1 MGVNGGASG
10 FNFFD
15 AVSGVAAT
23 PVAEEGVDTA
33 DGSSIVLR
41 FAIATRCLA
50 SLAAFCFSSNSAFV
64 FAMIASNSF
73 LRFCASV
80 TFCGVA
86 VFAAAFG
93 LVVGVVV
100 VGVVVVV
107 VVVFFAA
114 GVDASGVF
122 AVAGVPVGAAAA
134 AAAAEPKGVDGV
146 PNGADGFPNGAAA
159 DLLPLPNAGVEVAP
173 APNPVDGF
181 APNIPPVVGVE
192 AAVGDVPDGLVA
204 NELKTEPKAGF
215 AAKGAAEEPNGDS
228 FEAVDALP
236 NGDAMVVV
244 GAAEAAA
251 RAAAGFFSSSFFA
264 VCSLIGEGAMV
275 TVFGFSIVSFGFS
288 AVVFTV

>member
-1 MGVNGGASG
+1 
-10 FNFFD
+10 
-15 AVSGVAAT
+15 
-23 PVAEEGVDTA
+23 
-33 DGSSIVLR
+33 
-41 FAIATRCLA
+41 
-50 SLAAFCFSSNSAFV
+50 
-64 FAMIASNSF
+64 MIASNSF

-80 TFCGVA
+80 TFFGVA

-93 LVVGVVV
+93 LVVG
-100 VGVVVVV
+100 VV

>member
-1 MGVNGGASG
+1 
-10 FNFFD
+10 
-15 AVSGVAAT
+15 
-23 PVAEEGVDTA
+23 
-33 DGSSIVLR
+33 
-41 FAIATRCLA
+41 
-50 SLAAFCFSSNSAFV
+50 
-64 FAMIASNSF
+64 MIASNSF

-100 VGVVVVV
+100 GGGGVV

-173 APNPVDGF
+173 APNPVDAF

>member
-33 DGSSIVLR
+33 DGSSIALR

-80 TFCGVA
+80 TFCGVV

-93 LVVGVVV
+93 LVVGVV
-100 VGVVVVV
+100 GVVVA
-107 VVVFFAA
+107 VFFAA

-236 NGDAMVVV
+236 NGDDMVVV

-251 RAAAGFFSSSFFA
+251 RVAAGFFSSSFFA